1 MDIPAM
7 SMALAQNNLSQA
19 VSISVF
25 KMAKDHSTEQAQQM
39 VQMMER
45 SVQPNLGG
53 NLDISG

>member
-7 SMALAQNNLSQA
+7 SMSLAQNNLSQA
-19 VSISVF
+19 IGISVF
-25 KMAKDHSTEQAQQM
+25 KLAKDQSTEQAQQM